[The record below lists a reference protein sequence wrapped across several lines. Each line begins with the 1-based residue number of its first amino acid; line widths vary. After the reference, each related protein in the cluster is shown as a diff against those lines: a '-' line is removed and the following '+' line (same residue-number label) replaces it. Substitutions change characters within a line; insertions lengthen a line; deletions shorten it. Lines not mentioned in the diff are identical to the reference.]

1 MAGKLARRAGV
12 GGGESVWN
20 VISRRRAQSH
30 IVANPAPV
38 SSACGAIAC
47 FLPVE
52 SPEIAA
58 IRLAALE
65 ITQASPMCLKRRA
78 DRPHSTD
85 AAPDFAHRPGA
96 APVLR
101 QPLE

>member
-52 SPEIAA
+52 SPEMAA
-58 IRLAALE
+58 NRPAALE
-65 ITQASPMCLKRRA
+65 ITRASPMCLKRRA
-78 DRPHSTD
+78 DSRTARMPRPISPT
-85 AAPDFAHRPGA
+85 ARA
-96 APVLR
+96 LR
-101 QPLE
+101 QFCGSR